1 MASSA
6 SLSASSYQNYNTIKN
21 SEAIFMGSNYHDW
34 QARLFAA
41 IAKEDAKLATLP
53 NAVEEQY
60 RATTLVLRFTQYSV
74 YDKIQDKAKGAFFE
88 RLQD

>member
-1 MASSA
+1 
-6 SLSASSYQNYNTIKN
+6 
-21 SEAIFMGSNYHDW
+21 MGSNYHDW